1 MRKAAFGLVGT
12 LMLAGC
18 GESEKEPVRYV
29 SEALMPMSGCAEAEA
44 AIRQAAIQEMDMALD
59 ALRDSVLSTT
69 DDDCGWEYS
78 MEDSAPSAGSTQGKG
93 SDGASQYSTTNN
105 QIAGVDEPDFLK
117 NDEKYL
123 YVAVGSTFRI
133 VEAWPAASAHEVA
146 SVTVEG
152 AAKKLFV
159 SGDRAVVYSSLGYEP
174 SHDDYSYYYGS
185 SECTYGY
192 DCELTGDGRPTLIT
206 VFDIQDRAAPRR
218 VRELRLSGS
227 FVTGRRIG
235 SAVHTVITSAGVSF
249 PGLQL
254 YLPVGLCGGGQAA
267 WETLA
272 QIEELRA
279 KNRQLIETTPVSAW
293 APSVRDTVFE
303 NGVASSPVELMDQC
317 GNFYKSGLNDG
328 TALLTVLSFDMSGVE
343 AASSATIVSRPGAAF
358 ASADSLYLAVPHQYN
373 PYAGW
378 VRDMTGQSEASTI
391 HKFVLS
397 NGTASAAYAASGTV
411 KGKALNQFSM
421 DENDGNL
428 RIATTTHGPL
438 NNAVT
443 VLAQKGNE
451 LERVGS
457 VENIA
462 TGEDI
467 RSVRFQGDRGF
478 VVTFKKTDPL
488 FVLDLAEPT
497 DPKLLGEL
505 IIPGFST
512 YMHMMDPTHLM
523 TIGYDGDE
531 QGSFAWFAGVS
542 LQIFDVSNP
551 SNPVRIH
558 HEAIGTR
565 GSSSEALTNH
575 LAFNFF
581 APIHMLALPM
591 TVCEGGSGGGYGSTM
606 SFSGLMVYDTTVENG
621 FVLKGKVAHPT
632 STSGTGY
639 YDSAGCQSWWTHAT
653 TEVKRSVFMDEYV
666 YSVSEK
672 RIKVNAL
679 QDLGTDVQEIV
690 F

>member
-1 MRKAAFGLVGT
+1 M
-12 LMLAGC
+12 AGC
-18 GESEKEPVRYV
+18 
-29 SEALMPMSGCAEAEA
+29 ADAEA
-44 AIRQAAIQEMDMALD
+44 AIRQAAIHEMDMALD
-59 ALRDSVLSTT
+59 SLRDSVLSTT
-69 DDDCGWEYS
+69 DDDCGWGVAMDE
-78 MEDSAPSAGSTQGKG
+78 SAAYGSGSQSKG
-93 SDGASQYSTTNN
+93 NDGASQYSTTNN

-117 NDEKYL
+117 NDDKYL
-123 YVAVGSTFRI
+123 YVAVGSSFRI
-133 VEAWPAASAHEVA
+133 VEAWPAASAHQVA
-146 SVTVEG
+146 NVTVEG
-152 AAKKLFV
+152 SAKKLFV
-159 SGDRAVVYSSLGYEP
+159 AGDRAVVYSSLGYEP
-174 SHDDYSYYYGS
+174 SHDEYSYYYPTS
-185 SECTYGY
+185 DCTYGY
-192 DCELTGDGRPTLIT
+192 DCEFTGDGRPTLIT
-206 VFDIQDRAAPRR
+206 VFDIQDRTAPKR

-235 SAVHTVITSAGVSF
+235 NAVHTVITSAGATF
-249 PGLQL
+249 PGVEL
-254 YLPVGLCGGGQAA
+254 YLPVDTCGGGQAT

-279 KNRQLIETTPVSAW
+279 KNRHIIETTPVSAW
-293 APSVRDTVFE
+293 APSVRDTAFD
-303 NGVASSPVELMDQC
+303 NGVASTPVELMDKC
-317 GNFYKSGLNDG
+317 GNFYQSGLNDG
-328 TALLTVLSFDMSGVE
+328 TALLTVLSFDMSGLSP
-343 AASSATIVSRPGAAF
+343 ASTATIVSRPGAAF

-373 PYAGW
+373 PSIGW
-378 VRDMTGQSEASTI
+378 VREMSGINEASTI

-397 NGTASAAYAASGTV
+397 NDTAGASYAASGTV
-411 KGKALNQFSM
+411 KGKVLNQFSM
-421 DENDGNL
+421 DEYDGHL

-438 NNAVT
+438 NNQVT
-443 VLAQKGNE
+443 VLAHQGSE

-488 FVLDLAEPT
+488 FVLDLATPAE
-497 DPKLLGEL
+497 PKLLGEL

-512 YMHMMDPTHLM
+512 YMHMMDPTHLL
-523 TIGYDGDE
+523 TIGYDGDD
-531 QGSFAWFAGVS
+531 QGSFAWFSGVS

-551 SNPVRIH
+551 SNPKRIH

-591 TVCEGGSGGGYGSTM
+591 TVCEGGSGGGYGSSM
-606 SFSGLMVYDTTVENG
+606 SFSGLMVYDTTVEKG
-621 FVLKGKVAHPT
+621 FVLKGKVPHST
-632 STSGTGY
+632 STTGSVY
-639 YDSAGCQSWWTHAT
+639 YDSAGCQSWWTHAS

-679 QDLGTDVQEIV
+679 EDLGTDVQEV
-690 F
+690 LF